1 MEKFSQWRDKG
12 TGIAPF
18 LPHPSSTFEATS
30 LASSSGPIRLANGVL
45 AVFSFIVKIPLVLA
59 LGSLHFAII
68 LQFVPSYPVR
78 KASARI
84 LLTILGVWYWN
95 VSIEGVQARG
105 SASRKHLYNSPK
117 AGDIIFSNFLS
128 PLDALV
134 YSAIVDPVFVIPAYN
149 GAIKVYAL
157 FDAVVSSLKLPTA
170 ASSSTMPTLGEIQ
183 AKALASQKVVVIF
196 NEATPTNGRAL
207 LPPAI
212 ERFPDANL
220 IANKCRIF
228 PSLIKYSPPDITT
241 PIPPSSVVHYLCRV
255 VCRWKAWSV
264 RVRIAKPL
272 DASDNDIANSAFDEI
287 CRIGRIKRVGEDLS
301 AVSKHDFVKAW
312 KKGRS

>member
-18 LPHPSSTFEATS
+18 LPHPSSTFETTR
-30 LASSSGPIRLANGVL
+30 LVSSPAPVRLANTIL
-45 AVFSFIVKIPLVLA
+45 AVFSCIVKIPLALTLA
-59 LGSLHFAII
+59 LLHFAII
-68 LQFVPSYPVR
+68 SQLVPSYPIR

-95 VSIEGVQARG
+95 VSIEGARSG
-105 SASRKHLYNSPK
+105 WRKNVSSDPK

-134 YSAIVDPVFVIPAYN
+134 YSAVVDPVFVIPTYT
-149 GAIKVYAL
+149 GVIKVYTLFEAVMSAL
-157 FDAVVSSLKLPTA
+157 SLPTA
-170 ASSSTMPTLGEIQ
+170 AQLSTVPTLAEIQ
-183 AKALASQKVVVIF
+183 AKALEKQKVVVVF

-212 ERFPDANL
+212 KHFPDASL
-220 IANKCRIF
+220 ITDKCRIF
-228 PSLIKYSPPDITT
+228 PSLIRYSPADITT
-241 PIPPSSVVHYLCRV
+241 PIPPMSVVSYLCRI
-255 VCRWKAWSV
+255 VCRWKAWGV

-272 DASDNDIANSAFDEI
+272 EVSASDIVNSAFDEI

-301 AVSKHDFVKAW
+301 AVSKLDFVKAW
-312 KKGRS
+312 TKGRL